1 MSFGANAKTFEMK
14 EVGWDVNV
22 EQAGSR
28 DLVPRPLICGVLLTD
43 VEIPE
48 TQLTTI

>member
-22 EQAGSR
+22 EQAGYR
-28 DLVPRPLICGVLLTD
+28 DFVPRPQTSVVSPPRIGCALH
-43 VEIPE
+43 
-48 TQLTTI
+48 